1 MFDKTDSIGLYVYPV
16 NSGETD
22 ILIKASIKKH
32 FSFNDDTFVQ
42 IARTPKGKP
51 YVIAGERIFVS
62 VTHSGEYC
70 IIAVSTENVGVDLQ
84 IHDCLK
90 NLTGVDVEKQLSKLS
105 CRFFHQYEQSYIS
118 KCTKEH
124 FFDVLCAKESYVKYT
139 GEGIDDNFNVFS
151 VVSPGIEKLSNM
163 WCSNGVCFEKVN
175 FLDNYTLCVCSEEKR
190 EIKLLKFLHL

>member
-1 MFDKTDSIGLYVYPV
+1 MDTPMFDKNKSIGLYVYPV
-16 NSGETD
+16 NSEETD

-90 NLTGVDVEKQLSKLS
+90 NQAVSDVEKQLSKLS
-105 CRFFHQYEQSYIS
+105 RRFFHQ
-118 KCTKEH
+118 
-124 FFDVLCAKESYVKYT
+124 
-139 GEGIDDNFNVFS
+139 
-151 VVSPGIEKLSNM
+151 
-163 WCSNGVCFEKVN
+163 
-175 FLDNYTLCVCSEEKR
+175 
-190 EIKLLKFLHL
+190 